1 MSLRRQRGLW
11 HGIAA
16 IMVMVGGLLSVG
28 TGPAA
33 SAAPQLSAARPVPGL
48 NALNAGGTAKVNS
61 VSCATPGNCTAVGS
75 YTDADGNLL
84 PFVADEKNGTWGNAH
99 GLDAA
104 TRATNMK
111 AEILSVSCAT
121 PGNCAAVGYSGA
133 PGLPVAFVASET
145 NGTWGPELVIPGLG
159 GHTSEAGSVSC
170 PAAGGCAADGFSFN
184 GGIVEPFIVEQT
196 NGTWGLAN
204 SVAGIPEL
212 NLGKNAGATS
222 ISCAAPGSCSASG
235 TYTDANGDVPSWVDS
250 VNSKG
255 FWNNAQPEPGTD
267 GAGLV
272 EVGAPPQI
280 TVACG
285 AVGSC
290 AAAGWTDTTPTR
302 ARKAFLVDEVNFT
315 WGASHDVPGL
325 AALTGT
331 GGFSRLT
338 AVSCKSGGN
347 CTVTGEFS
355 TSLRGTKAFAASEVN
370 GTWANAIEIPGITA
384 LGGGTDAAT
393 ARVVS
398 CATPGNCAAGGVYDD
413 SNPTPAEHVFVAVQ
427 AGGAWGNAQQLTGTG
442 TRPTLSSAS
451 CATPGN
457 CAFGG
462 FGTDASGHVQGFVAD
477 LSAAAGAGAPGQVQT
492 TTSLALSAPTV
503 TFGQEQAGRI
513 SVKVTASAGTPRGMV
528 TVRANK
534 AIVCLIILGS
544 GTGSCRLAPK
554 GLRPGRYTL
563 TASFFGLGFAGSASA
578 PATLTV
584 TR

>member
-1 MSLRRQRGLW
+1 M
-11 HGIAA
+11 A
-16 IMVMVGGLLSVG
+16 GGLLTAGVG
-28 TGPAA
+28 PDA
-33 SAAPQLSAARPVPGL
+33 SAAAPQLTAARSIPGL
-48 NALNAGGTAKVNS
+48 NALNAGGNARVS
-61 VSCATPGNCTAVGS
+61 SMSCATPGNCAAVGS

-99 GLDAA
+99 GLDAV
-104 TRATNMK
+104 TRTNMK
-111 AEILSVSCAT
+111 AEILSVSCAST
-121 PGNCAAVGYSGA
+121 GNCSAVGYSGA

-170 PAAGGCAADGFSFN
+170 PAAGSCAADGFSVN

-222 ISCAAPGSCSASG
+222 ISCAASSSCSASG

-255 FWNNAQPEPGTD
+255 FWNNAQPEPGT
-267 GAGLV
+267 AGGGLR

-280 TVACG
+280 TVSCG

-338 AVSCKSGGN
+338 AVSCKSAGS

-355 TSLRGTKAFAASEVN
+355 TSLRGTKAFAVSEVN
-370 GTWANAIEIPGITA
+370 GTWGNATEIPGIAA

-393 ARVVS
+393 ARAAS

-413 SNPTPAEHVFVAVQ
+413 SASAEHVFVAVQ

-442 TRPTLSSAS
+442 TKPQLSSMS
-451 CATPGN
+451 CATAGN

-462 FGTDASGHVQGFVAD
+462 SGTDGSGHVQAFVAD
-477 LSAAAGAGAPGQVQT
+477 LSAGAPGQIQT
-492 TTSLALSAPTV
+492 TTSLALSAAAV
-503 TFGQEQAGRI
+503 TFGHEQAGQI
-513 SVKVTASAGTPRGMV
+513 SVKVTASAGPPRGMV

-544 GTGSCRLAPK
+544 GTGSCRLTPK
-554 GLRPGRYTL
+554 GLRPGSYAL

>member
-11 HGIAA
+11 FGIAV
-16 IMVMVGGLLSVG
+16 IMVIVGGLLTAG
-28 TGPAA
+28 AGPAA
-33 SAAPQLSAARPVPGL
+33 SAAPQLTAARSIPGL
-48 NALNAGGTAKVNS
+48 NALNAGGNARVNS
-61 VSCATPGNCTAVGS
+61 VSCATPGNCVAAGS
-75 YTDADGNLL
+75 YTDAAGNLL

-99 GLDAA
+99 GLDAV
-104 TRATNMK
+104 TRATDMK

-133 PGLPVAFVASET
+133 PGLPVAFVASEA

-222 ISCAAPGSCSASG
+222 ISCAASGSCSASG
-235 TYTDANGDVPSWVDS
+235 TYTDANDDVPSWVDS

-255 FWNNAQPEPGTD
+255 FWNNAQPEPGTA
-267 GAGLV
+267 GGGLV

-285 AVGSC
+285 AVGNC

-315 WGASHDVPGL
+315 WSASHEVPGL

-331 GGFSRLT
+331 SGFSRLT
-338 AVSCKSGGN
+338 AVSCKSAGN

-370 GTWANAIEIPGITA
+370 GTWGNAAEIPGIAA

-393 ARVVS
+393 ARAVS
-398 CATPGNCAAGGVYDD
+398 CASAGNCAAGGVYDD
-413 SNPTPAEHVFVAVQ
+413 SASAEHVFVAVQ
-427 AGGAWGNAQQLTGTG
+427 AGGAWANAQQLAGTG
-442 TRPTLSSAS
+442 TRPTLSSVS

-457 CAFGG
+457 CALSGSS
-462 FGTDASGHVQGFVAD
+462 TDASGHVQGFVAD
-477 LSAAAGAGAPGQVQT
+477 LSATAGAAGQIQT
-492 TTSLALSAPTV
+492 TTSLDLSAATV
-503 TFGQEQAGRI
+503 TFGQEQAGKL
-513 SVKVTASAGTPRGMV
+513 SVTVTAASGGTPRGVV
-528 TVRANK
+528 TVTANK
-534 AIVCLIILGS
+534 ATVCLIVLGS
-544 GTGSCRLAPK
+544 GTGSCRLTPK
-554 GLRPGRYTL
+554 GLRPGSYAL
-563 TASFFGLGFAGSASA
+563 TARFFGGPGFAGSASV